1 MSTSAVGTSVNS
13 TATSTAATIKNPNAT
28 LNQSDFLKLLIAQ
41 LKNQDPL
48 SPMDSTQFTSQMAQ
62 FSSLEQLT
70 NINTNLAGLAQVTSA
85 INNSEAMGMIGK
97 TVVAAGNTI
106 GVTNGTPSPITFN
119 LPSPSQTT
127 NISVVDSSGKIV
139 GSFQAGPLGAG
150 NQTVRWNGKD
160 ASGNAVPD
168 GAYTYAVNAAD
179 AGGNTINATTY
190 LSGVVQSVSIQNGAS
205 MLNVGNSQVSLS
217 SVIQVGQ

>member
-1 MSTSAVGTSVNS
+1 MSTSPVGTGINS
-13 TATSTAATIKNPNAT
+13 TAASAAATIKNPNAAM
-28 LNQSDFLKLLIAQ
+28 NQSDFLKLLIAQ
-41 LKNQDPL
+41 LKNQNPL
-48 SPMDSTQFTSQMAQ
+48 SPMDGTQFTSQMAQ

-70 NINTNLAGLAQVTSA
+70 NINTNLAGLSLVTSA
-85 INNSEAMGMIGK
+85 INNSEAMSMIGK
-97 TVVAAGNTI
+97 TVVAVGNTI
-106 GVTNGTPSPITFN
+106 GVTNGTPSPISFN

-127 NISVVDSSGKIV
+127 NISVADSSGNVV

-160 ASGNAVPD
+160 ANGNALPD

-179 AGGNTINATTY
+179 AGGNTINAATY
-190 LSGVVQSVSIQNGAS
+190 LSGVVQSVSIQNGVS

-217 SVIQVGQ
+217 SVTQVGQ